1 MPRPAG
7 SRPSRLGVRWAG
19 ILGVAAVAGGIA
31 IGWVWAHHRRP
42 LSERYTI
49 TGVRR
54 ATLNPT
60 LTASGQVQSGK
71 RTVIECQ
78 LENLTVGV
86 RGQRLAAGGASVLL
100 RAVPEGTLVKRGDVL
115 AVLDSADYEELL
127 RVQRIAV
134 ERAKADKL
142 QAELDYEI
150 AKLAVREFREGTMKE
165 TLEDFQARIT
175 LARADRERAR
185 DRLDW
190 SRRMKEKGYVPAST
204 VTSDKFRLAQLELV
218 VQQEESAFAVYQKY
232 TTTKTIREL
241 EGAVKGAE
249 AILQYQQLRTQ
260 RNLDRLATLE
270 KQVELCTIRAP
281 HDGFVIYA
289 NDPRREITIEEGMP
303 VRQYQRLFFLPDLN
317 DMEVVAMLHE
327 SIVDEIQP
335 GMQAKVEVE
344 GMPDQSM
351 EGRVAAVAPL
361 PTFEW
366 RSDVR
371 YFQGIVKLKNPPPG
385 LRPGMSAQVE
395 ISMPPREDVLAVPSE
410 AVALADGHDV
420 CFVVGE
426 DGVER
431 RTVKLG
437 EVTGDLT
444 EVKDGLREGEQVVL
458 NPQIDEAD
466 VVETDVPTEMTS
478 IPTTTA
484 LSDGSPAGA
493 IAASR

>member
-1 MPRPAG
+1 MR
-7 SRPSRLGVRWAG
+7 
-19 ILGVAAVAGGIA
+19 
-31 IGWVWAHHRRP
+31 
-42 LSERYTI
+42 E
-49 TGVRR
+49 
-54 ATLNPT
+54 
-60 LTASGQVQSGK
+60 
-71 RTVIECQ
+71 TV
-78 LENLTVGV
+78 
-86 RGQRLAAGGASVLL
+86 
-100 RAVPEGTLVKRGDVL
+100 
-115 AVLDSADYEELL
+115 
-127 RVQRIAV
+127 
-134 ERAKADKL
+134 
-142 QAELDYEI
+142 
-150 AKLAVREFREGTMKE
+150 
-165 TLEDFQARIT
+165 EDFQARIT

-190 SRRMKEKGYVPAST
+190 SRRMKEKGYVPLST
-204 VTSDKFRLAQLELV
+204 VTSDEFRLAQLDLV

-232 TTTKTIREL
+232 TAPKTIREL

-289 NDPRREITIEEGMP
+289 NDSRREVYIEEGMP

-344 GMPDQSM
+344 GLPEQSV
-351 EGRVAAVAPL
+351 EGRVTLVSPL

-371 YFQGIVKLKNPPPG
+371 YFQGIVKLKNPPRG
-385 LRPGMSAQVE
+385 LRPGMTAQVE
-395 ISMPPREDVLAVPSE
+395 IAMPPRENVLAVPSE

-420 CFVVGE
+420 CFVVR
-426 DGVER
+426 DSGVER
-431 RTVKLG
+431 REVKLG
-437 EVTGDLT
+437 EVTGEMT

-466 VVETDVPTEMTS
+466 VVQAAGPDEENLVPFAADL
-478 IPTTTA
+478 P
-484 LSDGSPAGA
+484 DGSPAGA

>member
-1 MPRPAG
+1 
-7 SRPSRLGVRWAG
+7 L
-19 ILGVAAVAGGIA
+19 
-31 IGWVWAHHRRP
+31 GWVWAHHRRP
-42 LSERYTI
+42 ARERYTI

-54 ATLNPT
+54 ANLHPI
-60 LTASGQVQSGK
+60 LTASGQVESGK

-78 LENLTVGV
+78 LENITVGV
-86 RGQRLAAGGASVLL
+86 RGQRLAAGGASTLL
-100 RAVPEGTLVKRGDVL
+100 RAVPEGTLVRRGDVL

-127 RVQRIAV
+127 RVQRITL

-142 QAELDYEI
+142 QAELDWEI
-150 AKLAVREFREGTMKE
+150 AKLAVREFREGTMRE
-165 TLEDFQARIT
+165 TVEDFQARIT

-185 DRLDW
+185 DRLAW
-190 SRRMKEKGYVPAST
+190 SRRMKEKGYVPISA
-204 VTSDKFRLAQLELV
+204 VTSDEFRLAQLDLV

-232 TTTKTIREL
+232 TATKTIREL
-241 EGAVKGAE
+241 EGAVKGTE

-289 NDPRREITIEEGMP
+289 NDPRREVYIEEGMP
-303 VRQYQRLFFLPDLN
+303 VRQYQRLFFLPDLS

-327 SIVDEIQP
+327 SIVDAIQP

-344 GMPDQSM
+344 GLPEQSM
-351 EGRVAAVAPL
+351 EGRVTLVSPL

-371 YFQGIVKLKNPPPG
+371 YFQGIVKLKNPVRG
-385 LRPGMSAQVE
+385 LRPGMTAQVE
-395 ISMPPREDVLAVPSE
+395 IAMPSRENVLAVPSE

-420 CFVVGE
+420 CFVVG
-426 DGVER
+426 DSGVEQR
-431 RTVKLG
+431 AVKLG
-437 EVTGDLT
+437 EVTGEMT
-444 EVKDGLREGEQVVL
+444 EVKDGLHEGEQVVL

-466 VVETDVPTEMTS
+466 VVHAAVPAEDS
-478 IPTTTA
+478 SVPFA
-484 LSDGSPAGA
+484 VDLPDGSPAGA
-493 IAASR
+493 IAASH

>member
-1 MPRPAG
+1 
-7 SRPSRLGVRWAG
+7 
-19 ILGVAAVAGGIA
+19 VAGGIA
-31 IGWVWAHHRRP
+31 MGWVWAHHRRP
-42 LSERYTI
+42 PRERYAI
-49 TGVRR
+49 TDVRR
-54 ATLNPT
+54 ANLHPI
-60 LTASGQVQSGK
+60 LTASGQVESSK

-78 LENLTVGV
+78 LENITVGV
-86 RGQRLAAGGASVLL
+86 RGERLAAGGASTLL

-115 AVLDSADYEELL
+115 AVLDSSDYEELL

-142 QAELDYEI
+142 QAELDWEI
-150 AKLAVREFREGTMKE
+150 AKMAVREFREGTMKE
-165 TLEDFQARIT
+165 TVEDFQARIT

-185 DRLDW
+185 DRLAW
-190 SRRMKEKGYVPAST
+190 SRRMKEKGYVPIIT
-204 VTSDKFRLAQLELV
+204 VTSDEFRLAQLDLV

-232 TTTKTIREL
+232 TVTKTLREL

-289 NDPRREITIEEGMP
+289 NDSRREVYIEEGMP
-303 VRQYQRLFFLPDLN
+303 VRQYQRLFFLPDLK

-327 SIVDEIQP
+327 SIVHEIQP

-344 GMPDQSM
+344 GIPDQSM
-351 EGRVAAVAPL
+351 EGRVTLVSPL

-371 YFQGIVKLKNPPPG
+371 YFQGIVKLKNPPRG
-385 LRPGMSAQVE
+385 LRPGMTAHVE
-395 ISMPPREDVLAVPSE
+395 ITMPPRENVLAVPSE

-420 CFVVGE
+420 CFVVR
-426 DGVER
+426 DSGVER
-431 RTVKLG
+431 RAVKLG
-437 EVTGDLT
+437 EVTREMT
-444 EVKDGLREGEQVVL
+444 EVREGLQEGEQVVL
-458 NPQIDEAD
+458 NPQIDEGD
-466 VVETDVPTEMTS
+466 VVQAAVPAEAS
-478 IPTTTA
+478 SVSFA
-484 LSDGSPAGA
+484 SDLGDGSPTGA
-493 IAASR
+493 IAASH